1 MYNTIEVSQKL
12 YVTTKAIIVTK
23 KKKKKSEHHQTE
35 YLGKVNKGKQIPTV

>member
-23 KKKKKSEHHQTE
+23 KKIKKSNITRLNTWE
-35 YLGKVNKGKQIPTV
+35 K